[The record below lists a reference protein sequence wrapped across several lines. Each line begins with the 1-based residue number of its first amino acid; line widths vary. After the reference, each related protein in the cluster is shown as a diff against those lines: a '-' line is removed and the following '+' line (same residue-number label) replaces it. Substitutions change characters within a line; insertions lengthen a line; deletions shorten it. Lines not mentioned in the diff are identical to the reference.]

1 MNISRL
7 LTLALVPT
15 RGWGA
20 DYGGGSPS
28 LGQEVGISPLFTV
41 KQEMAVLDL
50 TPFNY
55 SSLHF
60 AKIIYG
66 FVFLFFYCAPPLQYI
81 SVYYLLKQ
89 KATLKAMKMHSALE
103 IKCNLPGV

>member
-1 MNISRL
+1 MNISGL

-15 RGWGA
+15 LGWGA

-66 FVFLFFYCAPPLQYI
+66 FVCLFVFLLRSSGLQ
-81 SVYYLLKQ
+81 V
-89 KATLKAMKMHSALE
+89 H
-103 IKCNLPGV
+103 